1 MLSRQDIYRGKFFHK
16 VIASLTVIYIA
27 LGSISKQRQKILFNE
42 SVVNLSYFYSLWY
55 TKKIL
60 VPNKEIVIVIH
71 HL

>member
-16 VIASLTVIYIA
+16 VIASLIVIYIA

-42 SVVNLSYFYSLWY
+42 SVVNLSFYSLWY